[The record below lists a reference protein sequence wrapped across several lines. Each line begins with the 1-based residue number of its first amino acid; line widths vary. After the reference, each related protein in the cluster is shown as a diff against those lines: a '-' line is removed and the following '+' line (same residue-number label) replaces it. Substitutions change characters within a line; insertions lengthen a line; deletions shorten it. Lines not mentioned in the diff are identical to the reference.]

1 MCVSIF
7 KHLLSGSLYMAYL
20 IKRYDLDQ
28 KTKEYDEAI
37 VGVVI
42 GDESKAIEWICK
54 HDPENIRLD
63 PESKK
68 MFLYYKASYIG
79 DLI

>member
-1 MCVSIF
+1 MP
-7 KHLLSGSLYMAYL
+7 YL

-42 GDESKAIEWICK
+42 GDENKAIEWISN
-54 HDPENIRLD
+54 HDPGEFCLD
-63 PESKK
+63 VESKK
-68 MFLYYKASYIG
+68 VLLYYKSHYIRE
-79 DLI
+79 LM

>member
-1 MCVSIF
+1 
-7 KHLLSGSLYMAYL
+7 MAYL

-42 GDESKAIEWICK
+42 GDENKAIEWISNHGEFC
-54 HDPENIRLD
+54 LD

-68 MFLYYKASYIG
+68 LLLYYKASYIRE
-79 DLI
+79 LM

>member
-1 MCVSIF
+1 MP
-7 KHLLSGSLYMAYL
+7 YL

-37 VGVVI
+37 VGVVV
-42 GDESKAIEWICK
+42 GDESKAIEWIHK

-68 MFLYYKASYIG
+68 LLLYYKASYIRE
-79 DLI
+79 LM